1 MSTTESPDRAVT
13 EDLRQTVAQLEE
25 QLSRHQTALEQLQR
39 RSDIQSA
46 LNDILHISLEAVSLE
61 EQLDRILILIL
72 DIRWLALEEKGCV
85 FLASDDGQVFRMVA
99 QHNLC
104 DSLVE
109 MCQRIVPGQ
118 CLCGRAA
125 VTQELLFRDCIDHD
139 HDNRPEGMKPHGHYI
154 MPIVSNGRTLGILN
168 LYVKHGHR
176 QDVLE
181 REFLSACGQI
191 LAGIIERKLIE
202 QELRRLSGTDE
213 LTGIANR
220 RSFMQ
225 HLNLRLEPG
234 TAGNSMTAVL
244 FLDLDHFKQ
253 VNDTYGHEY
262 GDQLL
267 IHVAQRVRDRVRS
280 NDVVARL
287 GGDEFA
293 ILLEGITTPQQALQV
308 AGSVIAAVTEPYDI
322 KGQLLQ
328 IGGSIGISLFPE
340 HGLQGED
347 LLKKA
352 DQALYHAKSQRGL
365 ALLYDPERQI
375 PLCNDC

>member
-1 MSTTESPDRAVT
+1 
-13 EDLRQTVAQLEE
+13 
-25 QLSRHQTALEQLQR
+25 
-39 RSDIQSA
+39 
-46 LNDILHISLEAVSLE
+46 
-61 EQLDRILILIL
+61 
-72 DIRWLALEEKGCV
+72 
-85 FLASDDGQVFRMVA
+85 MVA